1 MLGYLLALHLSKIYE
16 YIHYGRTANPLSIEI
31 YIYVEETSV
40 GVEVEVSVGIEEGTA
55 DGIEVGVDAGLEE
68 ETSVG
73 QLYRIFTAQFPHI
86 FIWIE

>member
-1 MLGYLLALHLSKIYE
+1 MLGYLLALHLSKIYLLDK
-16 YIHYGRTANPLSIEI
+16 YLHYGRTANPLSIEI

-73 QLYRIFTAQFPHI
+73 QLYRIFTAQFRI
-86 FIWIE
+86 